1 MQVMEDPSRIFINS
15 WNIYQKVIQANYMK
29 HRDLGIYSQKYLKDF
44 ASHQALRVLDI
55 GCGDAK
61 QLSVQLSSLNVA
73 SYTGYDLSEDA
84 VSLAKQNMS
93 KTGADLIFRIGK
105 MEELIKEETT
115 TYNVIYSS
123 FAIHHLQEEA
133 KKIFLKDCF
142 KVLEK
147 GGLFILIDVK
157 RASGQ
162 TREAYNDSYVEWI
175 NRDWSL
181 LTGDEK
187 KTVVSHLTTCDF
199 PVETS
204 MYIQYA
210 ESAGFILE
218 DDVDIDPR
226 HGLIV
231 FRKG

>member
-1 MQVMEDPSRIFINS
+1 MEDPSRIFINS

-61 QLSVQLSSLNVA
+61 QISRQLLDLNISSYN
-73 SYTGYDLSEDA
+73 GYDLSEDA
-84 VSLAKQNMS
+84 VSLARQNMS
-93 KTGADLIFRIGK
+93 KTGVALTFRIGK
-105 MEELIKEETT
+105 MEELIKTETA

-133 KKIFLKDCF
+133 KKTFLMDCF
-142 KVLEK
+142 QVLEK

-157 RASGQ
+157 RGAEQS
-162 TREAYNDSYVEWI
+162 REEYNKSYVDWI
-175 NRDWSL
+175 NSDWNSL
-181 LTGDEK
+181 TEEEK
-187 KTVVSHLTTCDF
+187 KTVAAHLTTCDF
-199 PVETS
+199 PVATS
-204 MYIQYA
+204 EYIQFA
-210 ESAGFILE
+210 ESAGFILVDE
-218 DDVDIDPR
+218 VDIDSK

-231 FRKG
+231 FRKD

>member
-1 MQVMEDPSRIFINS
+1 MEDPSRIFINS

-61 QLSVQLSSLNVA
+61 QISRQLLNLNIA

-84 VSLAKQNMS
+84 ISLARQNMS
-93 KTGADLIFRIGK
+93 KTRVDLTFRIGK
-105 MEELIKEETT
+105 MEELIKAETA

-133 KKIFLKDCF
+133 KKTFLRDCF
-142 KVLEK
+142 QVLEK

-157 RASGQ
+157 RGPEQS
-162 TREAYNDSYVEWI
+162 REEYNKSYIDWI
-175 NRDWSL
+175 ESDWNL
-181 LTGDEK
+181 LSEDEK
-187 KTVVSHLTTCDF
+187 KIVSAHLITCDF
-199 PVETS
+199 PVATSEYIKFAET
-204 MYIQYA
+204 
-210 ESAGFILE
+210 AGFLLVDE
-218 DDVDIDPR
+218 VDIDSK

-231 FRKG
+231 FRKD